1 MKFTGH
7 YIITVFIALLVAAIF
22 DYRIGILIGLAHFIP
37 SIDWIM
43 KRLDIFYHHHRS
55 LLHNI
60 FVIPLSYI
68 LFFLFTEEHII
79 SIFCALST
87 SLHILIDYLDAA
99 GRGVALFFPFSKKRY
114 KLPLLSEAI
123 ENILVNL
130 AMVATLVI
138 CVILV
143 IK

>member
-7 YIITVFIALLVAAIF
+7 YIITVFLTLLISIIF

-37 SIDWIM
+37 SIDWVM
-43 KRLDIFYHHHRS
+43 KRLDFFYHHHRS

-68 LFFLFTEEHII
+68 IFFLFTKEHII
-79 SIFCALST
+79 SIFCALSA
-87 SLHILIDYLDAA
+87 SLHILMDYLDVV
-99 GRGVALFFPFSKKRY
+99 GRGIALFFPFSKKRY

-123 ENILVNL
+123 ENIVINL
-130 AMVATLVI
+130 AMVGTMVI

>member
-7 YIITVFIALLVAAIF
+7 YILTVFITLLISVIF

-37 SIDWIM
+37 SIDWVM
-43 KRLDIFYHHHRS
+43 KRLDVFYHHHRS
-55 LLHNI
+55 LVHNI

-68 LFFLFTEEHII
+68 IFYLLTKDLII
-79 SIFCALST
+79 PIFCALST
-87 SLHILIDYLDAA
+87 SLHILIDYIDVA
-99 GRGVALFFPFSKKRY
+99 GRGIALFFPFSKKRY

-130 AMVATLVI
+130 AMVGTLVI
-138 CVILV
+138 CVILI